1 MPINIEG
8 MSFNVTKN
16 LEDALRHLR
25 DEQFPRM
32 IWIDVHQSSRLTG
45 KKLPST
51 NHGIYISERISS
63 ERMAFSRGGR
73 RAPGHGF
80 PWQLPGC
87 HQLEANIQKLC
98 WLMQTTTLIT
108 PLGQIQRQVSGPW
121 SRYHRRHR
129 AVKAGKL
136 CPSV

>member
-1 MPINIEG
+1 MVPINIEG

-16 LEDALRHLR
+16 LEDALRHLW

-63 ERMAFSRGGR
+63 ERMAS
-73 RAPGHGF
+73 
-80 PWQLPGC
+80 
-87 HQLEANIQKLC
+87 LEGVEERQA
-98 WLMQTTTLIT
+98 MAF
-108 PLGQIQRQVSGPW
+108 LGSFRDVIN
-121 SRYHRRHR
+121 
-129 AVKAGKL
+129 
-136 CPSV
+136 